1 MVLLWLCIRLW
12 MILFWLCVFQLAV
25 LWLCIRLLM
34 VLFWLTTIWDMDVAY
49 MNELLG
55 KKKKAM
61 ECIILEKIK
70 S

>member
-1 MVLLWLCIRLW
+1 MCIQ
-12 MILFWLCVFQLAV
+12 FSV

-55 KKKKAM
+55 KKKEAKAM